1 MPRGDI
7 GEAAQRGY
15 FKPVACFAPTRFAL
29 MFIDI
34 TPLKISRDYRLL
46 FFGQLI
52 STFGSAIGFVV
63 LPVQVYQ
70 LTGST
75 LLVGLLS
82 ATEFV
87 LILFMAFVGG
97 AYADFI
103 DKRKMLRLTEIG
115 HTLVTVMLVAN
126 AFWPRPRVW
135 LLFVGAALHAGF
147 AALQRPSFEAMLQK
161 LIPVELMS
169 AVSALNSLRW
179 NMTTIVGPS
188 LAGIVLAKFGAGVA
202 YSIDLVTFIA
212 SLIAVF
218 LIRAT
223 PRPAQAAARP
233 TLRSIGEGLHYAWR
247 RKDILGTYL
256 IDMNAMFFG
265 MPTALFPAMA
275 ATFGAG
281 TVGFFYAA
289 PSVGALIATL
299 TSGWAK
305 KVNRHGLFVAIAAAL
320 WGVAMIFFGFARNLY
335 LALFF
340 LALAGGFD
348 MISAVF
354 RMTMWSQTIPH
365 YLRGR
370 LAGLEMI
377 SYTSGPKLG
386 DAEAGI
392 VATLFNVRTSV
403 VSGGIL
409 CVVGTAIISALIPQF
424 IRYRSSE
431 GIKQKEIEEAMRE
444 TETRRLILE

>member
-1 MPRGDI
+1 
-7 GEAAQRGY
+7 
-15 FKPVACFAPTRFAL
+15 
-29 MFIDI
+29 MFIDF
-34 TPLKISRDYRLL
+34 TPLRISRDYRLL

-82 ATEFV
+82 ASEFV
-87 LILFMAFVGG
+87 LILLMAFVGG

-115 HTLVTVMLVAN
+115 HTLVTVMLVWN
-126 AFWPRPRVW
+126 AVLARPQVW
-135 LLFVGAALHAGF
+135 LLFVGAALHAGL

-161 LIPVELMS
+161 LIPLELMS
-169 AVSALNSLRW
+169 SVSALNSLRW
-179 NMTTIVGPS
+179 NMTTIVGPAM
-188 LAGIVLAKFGAGVA
+188 AGIILARFGAGIA

-212 SLIAVF
+212 SLTAVF
-218 LIRAT
+218 LIRAV
-223 PRPAQAAARP
+223 PRPSQTGDRP
-233 TLRSIGEGLHYAWR
+233 TLQSAVEGLHYAWR
-247 RKDILGTYL
+247 RKEILGTYL

-275 ATFGAG
+275 TTFGAG

-289 PSVGALIATL
+289 PSVGALVATL

-305 KVNRHGLFVAIAAAL
+305 KVNRHGLVVAIAAAL
-320 WGVAMIFFGFARNLY
+320 WGVSIIFFGFAQNLY
-335 LALFF
+335 VALFF
-340 LALAGGFD
+340 LALAGAFD
-348 MISAVF
+348 MVSAVF

-365 YLRGR
+365 HLRGR

-392 VATLFNVRTSV
+392 VAALFSVRTSI

-409 CVVGTAIISALIPQF
+409 CVAGTAIISALIPQF
-424 IRYRSSE
+424 IRYHGSE
-431 GIKQKEIEEAMRE
+431 GIRQKELEEAMRE
-444 TETRRLILE
+444 AETQRFVME

>member
-1 MPRGDI
+1 M
-7 GEAAQRGY
+7 
-15 FKPVACFAPTRFAL
+15 L
-29 MFIDI
+29 IDI
-34 TPLKISRDYRLL
+34 SPLRISRDYRLL

-52 STFGSAIGFVV
+52 SAFGSAIGFVV

-82 ATEFV
+82 ASEFV

-103 DKRKMLRLTEIG
+103 DKRKMLRLTEVG
-115 HTLVTVMLVAN
+115 HALVAAMLIFN
-126 AFWPRPRVW
+126 ALLPHPRVW
-135 LLFVGAALHAGF
+135 VLFVGAALHAGL

-161 LIPVELMS
+161 LIPVDLMS
-169 AVSALNSLRW
+169 SVSALNSLRW
-179 NMTTIVGPS
+179 NVTTILGPS
-188 LAGIVLAKFGAGVA
+188 IAGIIVARYGAAVA
-202 YSIDLVTFIA
+202 YSIDLVTFVA
-212 SLIAVF
+212 SLTAVF
-218 LIRAT
+218 LIRAV
-223 PRPAQAAARP
+223 PRPTQTEARP
-233 TLRSIGEGLHYAWR
+233 TLKSVIEGLHYAWR
-247 RKDILGTYL
+247 RKEILGTYL

-275 ATFGAG
+275 ANFGAG

-289 PSVGALIATL
+289 PSMGALAATL

-305 KVNRHGLFVAIAAAL
+305 KVNRHGLFVAIAAAF
-320 WGVAMIFFGFARNLY
+320 WGVSIIFFGFAQNLY
-335 LALFF
+335 LALFW

-348 MISAVF
+348 MISGVF

-365 YLRGR
+365 HLRGR

-392 VATLFNVRTSV
+392 VATLFSVRTSV

-409 CVVGTAIISALIPQF
+409 CVVGTAILSALIPQF
-424 IRYRSSE
+424 IRYRGSE
-431 GIKQKEIEEAMRE
+431 GIKQKELEEALRE

>member
-1 MPRGDI
+1 
-7 GEAAQRGY
+7 
-15 FKPVACFAPTRFAL
+15 

-34 TPLKISRDYRLL
+34 SPLRISRDYRLL

-52 STFGSAIGFVV
+52 STFGTAMSFVV

-75 LLVGLLS
+75 LMVGLLS
-82 ATEFV
+82 ASEFV
-87 LILFMAFVGG
+87 LILLMAFVGG

-103 DKRKMLRLTEIG
+103 DKRRMLRLTEIG
-115 HTLVTVMLVAN
+115 QTLVTATLVVN
-126 AFWPRPRVW
+126 ATLAQPQVW
-135 LLFVGAALHAGF
+135 LLFVCAALHAGLV
-147 AALQRPSFEAMLQK
+147 ALQRPSFESLMQK
-161 LIPVELMS
+161 IVPLELMS
-169 AVSALNSLRW
+169 SVSALNSLRW
-179 NMTTIVGPS
+179 NMTTILGPS
-188 LAGIVLAKFGAGVA
+188 LAGIILARYGASTA
-202 YSIDLVTFIA
+202 YSIDLVSFLA
-212 SLIAVF
+212 SLTAVF
-218 LIRAT
+218 MIRAV
-223 PRPAQAAARP
+223 PAPTQIEDRP
-233 TLRSIGEGLHYAWR
+233 TLQSVFEGLQYAWR

-275 ATFGAG
+275 ATFGTG

-289 PSVGALIATL
+289 PSVGALVATL
-299 TSGWAK
+299 TSGWAR
-305 KVNRHGLFVAIAAAL
+305 KVNRHGLVVAIAAAL
-320 WGVAMIFFGFARNLY
+320 WGVAMIFFGLAQNLY

-354 RMTMWSQTIPH
+354 RMTIWSQTIPH

-392 VATLFNVRTSV
+392 VATLFSVRTSI

-409 CVVGTAIISALIPQF
+409 CVVGSVIISALIPEF
-424 IRYRSSE
+424 IRYHGSE
-431 GIKQKEIEEAMRE
+431 GIKQKALEEALRE
-444 TETRRLILE
+444 TETKSLLVD

>member
-1 MPRGDI
+1 M
-7 GEAAQRGY
+7 
-15 FKPVACFAPTRFAL
+15 L
-29 MFIDI
+29 IDI
-34 TPLKISRDYRLL
+34 SPLRVSRDYRLL

-52 STFGSAIGFVV
+52 SAFGTAISFVV

-87 LILFMAFVGG
+87 LILFMAFIGG

-103 DKRKMLRLTEIG
+103 DKRRMLRLTEVGQTIV
-115 HTLVTVMLVAN
+115 TAILVGN
-126 AFWPRPRVW
+126 AFLPRPQVW
-135 LLFVGAALHAGF
+135 VLFLCAALHAGLM
-147 AALQRPSFEAMLQK
+147 ALQRPSFESLLQK
-161 LIPVELMS
+161 IVPLELMA

-179 NMTTIVGPS
+179 NLTTIVGPS
-188 LAGIVLAKFGAGVA
+188 IAGIILARYGAGTA
-202 YSIDLVTFIA
+202 YSIDLVTFVA

-218 LIRAT
+218 LIRAA
-223 PRPAQAAARP
+223 PAASQAGDRP
-233 TLRSIGEGLHYAWR
+233 TLRSVGEGLTYAWR
-247 RKDILGTYL
+247 RKELLGTYL

-275 ATFGAG
+275 AQFGAG

-289 PSVGALIATL
+289 PSVGALVATV
-299 TSGWAK
+299 TSGWAT
-305 KVNRHGLFVAIAAAL
+305 KVNRHGLIVAIAAAL
-320 WGVAMIFFGFARNLY
+320 WGVAIIFFGFAQNLY

-340 LALAGGFD
+340 LGLAGAFD

-370 LAGLEMI
+370 LAGLELI

-392 VATLFNVRTSV
+392 VATLFSVRASI

-409 CVVGTAIISALIPQF
+409 CVVGSALIALLIPEF
-424 IRYRSSE
+424 IRYHGAA
-431 GIKQKEIEEAMRE
+431 GIKQKELEEAMRE
-444 TETRRLILE
+444 TETGALLIE

>member
-1 MPRGDI
+1 
-7 GEAAQRGY
+7 
-15 FKPVACFAPTRFAL
+15 

-34 TPLKISRDYRLL
+34 SPLRVSRDYRLL

-52 STFGSAIGFVV
+52 SAFGSMMSFVIV
-63 LPVQVYQ
+63 PVQVYQ

-82 ATEFV
+82 AAEFV
-87 LILFMAFVGG
+87 LILLLAFVGG

-103 DKRKMLRLTEIG
+103 DKRRMLRLTELG
-115 HTLVTVMLVAN
+115 HTFVTVVLVFN
-126 AFWPRPRVW
+126 ATLPRPQVW
-135 LLFVGAALHAGF
+135 LLFVCAALHAGL

-161 LIPVELMS
+161 LIPPELMS
-169 AVSALNSLRW
+169 SVSALNSLRW
-179 NMTTIVGPS
+179 NVTTILGPA
-188 LAGIVLAKFGAGVA
+188 LAGIIVARYGASIA
-202 YSIDLVTFIA
+202 YSIDLVTFVA
-212 SLIAVF
+212 SLAAVF
-218 LIRAT
+218 MIRAV
-223 PRPAQAAARP
+223 PAPTQIEDRP
-233 TLRSIGEGLHYAWR
+233 TLKSVVEGLHYAWR
-247 RKDILGTYL
+247 RKEILGTYL

-275 ATFGAG
+275 AKFGAE

-289 PSVGALIATL
+289 PSVGALMATL

-305 KVNRHGLFVAIAAAL
+305 KVNRHGLLVAIAAAL
-320 WGVAMIFFGFARNLY
+320 WGVAIIFFGLVQNLY

-348 MISAVF
+348 MISGVF
-354 RMTMWSQTIPH
+354 RMTIWSQTIPH

-377 SYTSGPKLG
+377 SYTSGPRLG

-392 VATLFNVRTSV
+392 VATLFSVRTSI

-424 IRYRSSE
+424 IRYHGSE
-431 GIKQKEIEEAMRE
+431 GIKQKDLEEALRE
-444 TETRRLILE
+444 TETKTLPVA

>member
-1 MPRGDI
+1 
-7 GEAAQRGY
+7 
-15 FKPVACFAPTRFAL
+15 

-34 TPLKISRDYRLL
+34 SPLRISRDYRLL

-52 STFGSAIGFVV
+52 STFGTAISLVV
-63 LPVQVYQ
+63 VPVQVYQ

-75 LLVGLLS
+75 LLVGFLS
-82 ATEFV
+82 ASEFV
-87 LILFMAFVGG
+87 LILLLAFVGG

-103 DKRKMLRLTEIG
+103 DKRKMLRLTEVG
-115 HTLVTVMLVAN
+115 QTLVTALLVFN
-126 AFWPRPRVW
+126 ATLAAPHVW
-135 LLFVGAALHAGF
+135 LLFVCAALHAGL
-147 AALQRPSFEAMLQK
+147 AALQRPSFESLLQK
-161 LIPVELMS
+161 IVPLELMAS
-169 AVSALNSLRW
+169 VSALNAIRW
-179 NMTTIVGPS
+179 NVTTIIGPS
-188 LAGIVLAKFGAGVA
+188 IAGIIVARYGASFA
-202 YSIDLVTFIA
+202 YSLDLLTFSA
-212 SLIAVF
+212 SLAAVF
-218 LIRAT
+218 LIRAV
-223 PRPAQAAARP
+223 PAPTQIEERP
-233 TLRSIGEGLHYAWR
+233 TLQSVAEGLQYAWR

-275 ATFGAG
+275 ANFGAG

-289 PSVGALIATL
+289 PSVGALVATL

-305 KVNRHGLFVAIAAAL
+305 KVNRHGLFVAVAAAL
-320 WGVAMIFFGFARNLY
+320 WGVAMIFFGLAQNLY

-354 RMTMWSQTIPH
+354 RMTIWSQTIPH

-392 VATLFNVRTSV
+392 VATLFSVRTSI

-409 CVVGTAIISALIPQF
+409 CVVGTGIISLLIPEF
-424 IRYRSSE
+424 IKYHGAA

-444 TETRRLILE
+444 TETKQFILE

>member
-1 MPRGDI
+1 
-7 GEAAQRGY
+7 
-15 FKPVACFAPTRFAL
+15 

-34 TPLKISRDYRLL
+34 TPLRISRDYRVL

-52 STFGSAIGFVV
+52 SAFGSAIGFVV
-63 LPVQVYQ
+63 VPVQVYQ

-82 ATEFV
+82 ASEFV

-115 HTLVTVMLVAN
+115 HTLVTAMLVGN
-126 AFWPRPRVW
+126 ALLSRPLVW
-135 LLFVGAALHAGF
+135 VLFVGAAMHAGL

-161 LIPVELMS
+161 LVPLELMS
-169 AVSALNSLRW
+169 SVSALNSLRW
-179 NMTTIVGPS
+179 NMTTILGPS
-188 LAGIVLAKFGAGVA
+188 IAGIVVARFGPATA
-202 YSIDLVTFIA
+202 YSIDLVTFVA
-212 SLIAVF
+212 SLTAVF
-218 LIRAT
+218 LIRAV
-223 PRPAQAAARP
+223 PRSTQTQNRP
-233 TLRSIGEGLHYAWR
+233 TLQSVVEGLQYAWR
-247 RKDILGTYL
+247 RKEILGTYL

-275 ATFGAG
+275 AGFGAG

-289 PSVGALIATL
+289 PSVGALVATL
-299 TSGWAK
+299 TSGWARR
-305 KVNRHGLFVAIAAAL
+305 VNRHGLVVAIAAAL
-320 WGVAMIFFGFARNLY
+320 WGVAMIFFGFAHNLY
-335 LALFF
+335 AALFF

-365 YLRGR
+365 HLRGR

-392 VATLFNVRTSV
+392 VATLFSVRTSV

-409 CVVGTAIISALIPQF
+409 CVVGSAIISALIPQF
-424 IRYRSSE
+424 ISYRGSE
-431 GIKQKEIEEAMRE
+431 GIRQKELEEAMRE
-444 TETRRLILE
+444 TETQRLIME

>member
-1 MPRGDI
+1 M
-7 GEAAQRGY
+7 
-15 FKPVACFAPTRFAL
+15 L
-29 MFIDI
+29 IDI
-34 TPLKISRDYRLL
+34 TPLRISRDYRLL

-52 STFGSAIGFVV
+52 SAFGTAIGFVV

-70 LTGST
+70 LTQST

-82 ATEFV
+82 ASEFA
-87 LILFMAFVGG
+87 LILLMAFVGG

-103 DKRKMLRLTEIG
+103 DKRKMLRLTEAG
-115 HTLVTVMLVAN
+115 QTLVTVMLVSN
-126 AFWPRPRVW
+126 ALLARPQVW
-135 LLFVGAALHAGF
+135 LLFVGAAMHAGF
-147 AALQRPSFEAMLQK
+147 TALQRPSFEAMLQK
-161 LIPVELMS
+161 LVPPELMS
-169 AVSALNSLRW
+169 SVSALNSLRW
-179 NMTTIVGPS
+179 NVTTILGPS
-188 LAGIVLAKFGAGVA
+188 LAGIIMARYGAAIA
-202 YSIDLVTFIA
+202 YSIDLLSFFA
-212 SLIAVF
+212 SLTAVF
-218 LIRAT
+218 LIRAV
-223 PRPAQAAARP
+223 PAPAQIGDRP
-233 TLRSIGEGLHYAWR
+233 TIKSVGEGLDYAWR
-247 RKDILGTYL
+247 RKEILGTYL

-275 ATFGAG
+275 ASFGAG

-305 KVNRHGLFVAIAAAL
+305 RVNRHGLFVAIAAAL
-320 WGVAMIFFGFARNLY
+320 WGVAIIFFGFARNLY
-335 LALFF
+335 LALFC

-348 MISAVF
+348 MISGVF
-354 RMTMWSQTIPH
+354 RMTIWSQTIPH

-392 VATLFNVRTSV
+392 VATLFSVRTSI

-409 CVVGTAIISALIPQF
+409 CVVGTAVISALIPQF
-424 IRYRSSE
+424 IKYHGAA
-431 GIKQKEIEEAMRE
+431 GIKQKELEEALRE
-444 TETRRLILE
+444 AETKQFILE

>member
-1 MPRGDI
+1 
-7 GEAAQRGY
+7 
-15 FKPVACFAPTRFAL
+15 
-29 MFIDI
+29 
-34 TPLKISRDYRLL
+34 
-46 FFGQLI
+46 
-52 STFGSAIGFVV
+52 
-63 LPVQVYQ
+63 
-70 LTGST
+70 
-75 LLVGLLS
+75 
-82 ATEFV
+82 
-87 LILFMAFVGG
+87 
-97 AYADFI
+97 
-103 DKRKMLRLTEIG
+103 
-115 HTLVTVMLVAN
+115 
-126 AFWPRPRVW
+126 
-135 LLFVGAALHAGF
+135 
-147 AALQRPSFEAMLQK
+147 
-161 LIPVELMS
+161 
-169 AVSALNSLRW
+169 
-179 NMTTIVGPS
+179 MTTILGPS
-188 LAGIVLAKFGAGVA
+188 LAGIILARFGAPVA

-212 SLIAVF
+212 SLTAVF
-218 LIRAT
+218 LIRAA
-223 PRPAQAAARP
+223 PPASQSEDRP
-233 TLRSIGEGLHYAWR
+233 TLKSVVEGLQYAWR

-289 PSVGALIATL
+289 PSVGALVATL

-305 KVNRHGLFVAIAAAL
+305 KVNRHGLVVAIAAAL
-320 WGVAMIFFGFARNLY
+320 WGVAMIFFGFAQNLY

-348 MISAVF
+348 MISAIF

-392 VATLFNVRTSV
+392 VATLFSVRTSI
-403 VSGGIL
+403 VSGGVL

-424 IRYRSSE
+424 IRYHGSE
-431 GIKQKEIEEAMRE
+431 GIKQKELEEAMRE

>member
-1 MPRGDI
+1 
-7 GEAAQRGY
+7 
-15 FKPVACFAPTRFAL
+15 
-29 MFIDI
+29 MFIDL
-34 TPLKISRDYRLL
+34 TPLRISRDYRLL

-52 STFGSAIGFVV
+52 SAFGTAMSFVV
-63 LPVQVYQ
+63 VPVQVYQ

-82 ATEFV
+82 ASEFV
-87 LILFMAFVGG
+87 LILLMAFVGG

-115 HTLVTVMLVAN
+115 QTLVTATLVFN
-126 AFWPRPRVW
+126 AALPRPQVW
-135 LLFVGAALHAGF
+135 LLFLCAALHAGL
-147 AALQRPSFEAMLQK
+147 AALQRPSFEALMQK
-161 LIPVELMS
+161 IVTPDLMAS
-169 AVSALNSLRW
+169 ISALNSLRW
-179 NMTTIVGPS
+179 NVTTILGPS
-188 LAGIVLAKFGAGVA
+188 LAGIILARFGASVA

-223 PRPAQAAARP
+223 PTPKQTEERP
-233 TLRSIGEGLHYAWR
+233 TLKSVVEGVHYAWR
-247 RKDILGTYL
+247 RKELLGTYL

-265 MPTALFPAMA
+265 MPTALFPAVA
-275 ATFGAG
+275 ANFGAE
-281 TVGFFYAA
+281 TVGLFYAA
-289 PSVGALIATL
+289 PSVGALVATL

-305 KVNRHGLFVAIAAAL
+305 KVHRHGLYVSVAAAL
-320 WGVAMIFFGFARNLY
+320 WGVAMIFFGFAGNLY
-335 LALFF
+335 VALFC

-348 MISAVF
+348 MISGVF
-354 RMTMWSQTIPH
+354 RMTIWSQTIPH
-365 YLRGR
+365 HLRGR

-392 VATLFNVRTSV
+392 VAALFSVRTSV

-409 CVVGTAIISALIPQF
+409 CVVGTIIISALIPQF
-424 IRYRSSE
+424 LRYDGRE
-431 GIKQKEIEEAMRE
+431 GVRQKEIEEALRE
-444 TETRRLILE
+444 TETRKFVLE